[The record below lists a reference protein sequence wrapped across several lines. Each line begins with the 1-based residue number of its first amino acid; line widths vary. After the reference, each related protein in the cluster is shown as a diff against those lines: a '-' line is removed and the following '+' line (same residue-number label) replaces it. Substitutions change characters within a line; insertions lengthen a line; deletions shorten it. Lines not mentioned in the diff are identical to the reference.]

1 MNHRLPSRFPDLIL
15 RLRLPLLWLFT
26 LGIAAASLAKD
37 LSAYRLGD
45 VVEEAIVAPFALT
58 VPDPAA
64 TAAIK
69 SEVASQTPA
78 VFREYLGVTNV
89 LAAQFQFAFETAR
102 SNFISTLQDTFHA
115 SVLDH
120 ATIMSPDFGY
130 LLTAYNFDHPDLPV
144 PDYLA
149 MDWAYGKDG
158 SMEENK
164 WLNEVCAVMQ
174 HPIRPDTLPP
184 GFVVGNT
191 VRLVP
196 VSSLDEELSPADLA
210 SRGRLA
216 FQSQFATLAQAQSIF
231 RREFAS
237 GSEPLL
243 ARAFA
248 AWIQPNCLPD
258 AALTKAARD
267 GSVRQMV
274 VAEYYTA
281 GQVIAP
287 SGTVVDAKI
296 LAAINQMIQRP
307 GNAPAWS
314 AGFPHQAPLPVTQD
328 KPPVPD
334 PVKPQAGDP
343 ADSVI
348 TAGNAQVFS
357 LEQRRLAI
365 GGALCAAIL
374 IVARQLAGRRRIVTG
389 PATLMPVLASNPE
402 VSAPPPL
409 PSALQTELAPQVLQ
423 VVRQAFVQEL
433 AGQRHDLLSAQ
444 QAAAAEVIELVQRM
458 DALQVAM
465 QERLRTYESHIQQ
478 LEAELTARKEEN
490 RQLIRLKIQLIR
502 QQVQL
507 ETAPQRIGLN

>member
-1 MNHRLPSRFPDLIL
+1 LNLRLPSRLPDLIL

-45 VVEEAIVAPFALT
+45 VVDEAIVAPAALA
-58 VPDPAA
+58 VPDPDA
-64 TAAIK
+64 TAAMK
-69 SEVASQTPA
+69 SEVASRTPA

-89 LAAQFQFAFETAR
+89 LAGQFQFAFETAR
-102 SNFISTLQDTFHA
+102 SNFISALQDTFHA

-130 LLTAYNFDHPDLPV
+130 VLTAYNFDHPDLPV

-158 SMEENK
+158 SLEESK

-196 VSSLDEELSPADLA
+196 VSSFDEEVSPADLA

-258 AALTKAARD
+258 VVLTQAARD
-267 GSVRQMV
+267 GAVRQMV

-287 SGTVVDAKI
+287 QGTVVDAKI

-307 GNAPAWS
+307 GNAPALS
-314 AGFPHQAPLPVTQD
+314 AGFPHQVRPPATQD
-328 KPPVPD
+328 KPPLPD
-334 PVKPQAGDP
+334 PIKPQAGNP

-357 LEQRRLAI
+357 IEQRRLAI
-365 GGALCAAIL
+365 AGALCAAIL
-374 IVARQLAGRRRIVTG
+374 IVARQLAGRGRIVTG
-389 PATLMPVLASNPE
+389 PATLMPVLASKLE
-402 VSAPPPL
+402 VSDPPP
-409 PSALQTELAPQVLQ
+409 LQTELAPQVLQ

-465 QERLRTYESHIQQ
+465 QERLRTYESHIQK

-490 RQLIRLKIQLIR
+490 RQLIRLKIQMIR

-507 ETAPQRIGLN
+507 ETTPQRIALN